1 MSILGSVVAYLAFLL
16 FLSQVQVEFQVQEEV
31 EGCLWRAAVFRVFY
45 SKLPDY
51 GGQPKIYFC
60 LTEELIND
68 YHLCFMYMVFTYIP
82 LYYDLFARIRTAILY
97 KLPITTDRSTA
108 IIIV

>member
-1 MSILGSVVAYLAFLL
+1 MAFLL

-31 EGCLWRAAVFRVFY
+31 EGCLWRAAVFRVFD
-45 SKLPDY
+45 SRLPDY
-51 GGQPKIYFC
+51 GVQLKIYFC